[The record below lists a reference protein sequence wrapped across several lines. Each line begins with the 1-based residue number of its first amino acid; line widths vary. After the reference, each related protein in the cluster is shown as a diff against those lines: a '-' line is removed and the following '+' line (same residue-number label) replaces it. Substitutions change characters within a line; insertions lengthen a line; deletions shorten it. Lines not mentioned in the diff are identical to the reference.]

1 MEKEL
6 VGKYMMPG
14 IGFGTLSNVGDAG
27 SALVEAALAEGYRYI
42 DTSRYYGNEE
52 AVGRALAR
60 SSVPR
65 GDVWV
70 TTKLLHPRTPP
81 QPDLAFELDE
91 SLRLL
96 QTDYVDLLL
105 IHWPNPEVSLEW
117 ALGKFAALRE
127 QGKARAIGLSNFP
140 TALLRQA
147 LEIVGDL
154 AANQVEYHPYLNQR
168 PLLDLMRERGLVLI
182 AHSPLARGAVLNDP
196 VLQEIA
202 QRRRLSVAQVA
213 LRWLVQQERVVAIPG
228 VLNVEQLRENLKVL
242 DVTLT
247 NDEMAAISALARG
260 TRIVDPPHSP
270 AWDPTPTTTIR
281 EE

>member
-6 VGKYMMPG
+6 VRKYTMPG
-14 IGFGTLSNVGDAG
+14 IGFGTLGNVGDAG
-27 SALVEAALAEGYRYI
+27 CALVEAALAEGYRYI
-42 DTSRYYGNEE
+42 DTSRFYGNEE
-52 AVGRALAR
+52 AIGRAMAR

-65 GDVWV
+65 GDIWV
-70 TTKLLHPRTPP
+70 TTKLLHPKTPP
-81 QPDLAFELDE
+81 QPDIALELDK

-117 ALGKFAALRE
+117 ALREFAALRE
-127 QGKARAIGLSNFP
+127 QGKARTIGVSNFP
-140 TALLRQA
+140 MVLLRQA
-147 LEIVGDL
+147 LEIVSDL

-202 QRRRLSVAQVA
+202 KRRRLSVAQVA

-228 VLNVEQLRENLKVL
+228 VGSVEQLRENLKVL
-242 DVTLT
+242 EVTLT
-247 NDEMAAISALARG
+247 NDEMAAIAALARG
-260 TRIVDPPHSP
+260 TRVVNPPHSP
-270 AWDPTPTTTIR
+270 AWDSA
-281 EE
+281 

>member
-1 MEKEL
+1 MEKEP
-6 VGKYMMPG
+6 VGKYTMPG
-14 IGFGTLSNVGDAG
+14 IGFGTLGTVGDAG
-27 SALVEAALAEGYRYI
+27 AALVEAALAEGYRYI
-42 DTSRYYGNEE
+42 DTSRFYGNEE
-52 AVGRALAR
+52 AVGKALAR

-65 GDVWV
+65 GDIWV

-81 QPDLAFELDE
+81 QPDLAFELNK

-117 ALGKFAALRE
+117 ALGEFAALRK
-127 QGKARAIGLSNFP
+127 QGKARTIGLSNFP

-147 LEIVGDL
+147 LEIVDDL
-154 AANQVEYHPYLNQR
+154 AANQVEYHPYLDQR
-168 PLLDLMRERGLVLI
+168 PLLDLMRARGLVLI

-202 QRRRLSVAQVA
+202 KRRQLSVAQVV

-228 VLNVEQLRENLKVL
+228 ALNVGQLRENLKAL
-242 DVTLT
+242 EVTLT

-260 TRIVDPPHSP
+260 TRVVDPPHSP
-270 AWDPTPTTTIR
+270 AWDSA
-281 EE
+281 

>member
-6 VGKYMMPG
+6 LGKYTMPG
-14 IGFGTLSNVGDAG
+14 IGFGTLGNTGDGG

-42 DTSRYYGNEE
+42 DTSRYYANEE

-65 GDVWV
+65 SDIWV
-70 TTKLLHPRTPP
+70 TTKLLHPKTPP
-81 QPDLAFELDE
+81 QPDLALELDK

-117 ALGKFAALRE
+117 ALGEFAALRE
-127 QGKARAIGLSNFP
+127 QGKARTIGVSNFP
-140 TALLRQA
+140 TALVRQA
-147 LEIVGDL
+147 LEIVSDL
-154 AANQVEYHPYLNQR
+154 AANQIEYHPYLDQR

-202 QRRRLSVAQVA
+202 RGRGLSVAQVV
-213 LRWLVQQERVVAIPG
+213 LRWLVQQQRVVAIPG
-228 VLNVEQLRENLKVL
+228 AVNVEQLRENLKVL
-242 DVTLT
+242 EVTLA
-247 NDEMAAISALARG
+247 NDEMAAISGLARG
-260 TRIVDPPHSP
+260 TRIVNPPHGP
-270 AWDPTPTTTIR
+270 VWDAA
-281 EE
+281 

>member
-6 VGKYMMPG
+6 VGKYTMPG
-14 IGFGTLSNVGDAG
+14 IGFGTLYNVGDAG

-42 DTSRYYGNEE
+42 DTSRYYGNED

-65 GDVWV
+65 GDIWV
-70 TTKLLHPRTPP
+70 TTKLLHPKTPP
-81 QPDLAFELDE
+81 QPDIRFELDT

-117 ALGKFAALRE
+117 ALGEFAALRE
-127 QGKARAIGLSNFP
+127 QGKARTIGVSNFP

-147 LEIVGDL
+147 LDIVGDL

-168 PLLDLMRERGLVLI
+168 PVLDLMRQRGLVLI
-182 AHSPLARGAVLNDP
+182 AHSPLARGAVLSDP

-202 QRRRLSVAQVA
+202 KRRQLSAAQVA

-242 DVTLT
+242 EVTLT
-247 NDEMAAISALARG
+247 NDEIAAISTLARG
-260 TRIVDPPHSP
+260 TRVVDPPHGP
-270 AWDPTPTTTIR
+270 VWDPA
-281 EE
+281 